1 MSPTP
6 VGVKV
11 DATSTTPLHAVNDLA
26 WVLGKAYT
34 YVQADGAI
42 TGDGSVCTISNAGQ
56 AIMGDT
62 DTAATFL
69 EGSRVAVA
77 ECVFADNEYGWLQ
90 VYGACGV
97 DSEQDALA
105 MKKLTFTAVG
115 GHVDD
120 AAATGLFINGL
131 HFQTA
136 TGGTDAVNT
145 TGFIKW
151 ATVEV
156 QMEPET

>member
-6 VGVKV
+6 ISANVL
-11 DATSTTPLHAVNDLA
+11 ATSTTPLFALNDLI
-26 WVLGKAYT
+26 WDRGKAYI
-34 YVQADGAI
+34 YGQADGAI
-42 TGDGSVCTISNAGQ
+42 TGRGSVCTMTNAGQ
-56 AIMGDT
+56 TIMGDT

-69 EGSRVAVA
+69 EGNRVVISPAVF
-77 ECVFADNEYGWLQ
+77 VDNEYGWFQ
-90 VYGACGV
+90 AYGSCPV

-105 MKKLTFTAVG
+105 NKKLGFTAVG

-120 AAATGLFINGL
+120 AALTGLFINGL
-131 HFQTA
+131 HLQTA
-136 TGGTDAVNT
+136 TGGVDAINE

-151 ATVEV
+151 ATVEI

>member
-6 VGVKV
+6 VGMRITVP
-11 DATSTTPLHAVNDLA
+11 TTAAEFALNELMWDR
-26 WVLGKAYT
+26 GKAYV

-42 TGDGSVCTISNAGQ
+42 TGDGSVCTITNAGQ
-56 AIMGDT
+56 CIMTNSG
-62 DTAATFL
+62 TAATFL
-69 EGSRVAVA
+69 EGNRVAVA
-77 ECVFADNEYGWLQ
+77 ECAFADNEYGWVQ

-105 MKKLTFTAVG
+105 SKKLTVTSTG

-136 TGGTDAVNT
+136 TGGTDAVNAT
-145 TGFIKW
+145 AFIKW
-151 ATVEV
+151 ATIEV

>member
-1 MSPTP
+1 MSAPP
-6 VGVKV
+6 IGVNV
-11 DATSTTPLHAVNDLA
+11 DATSTIALFALNDIA
-26 WVLGKAYT
+26 WDRGKAYV

-42 TGDGSVCTISNAGQ
+42 TGDGSVCTIRNDGQ
-56 AIMGDT
+56 CIMIDS

-69 EGSRVAVA
+69 EGNRVAVM
-77 ECVFADNEYGWLQ
+77 ECAFADNEYGWAQ

-105 MKKLTFTAVG
+105 NKKLGPTSTG

-136 TGGTDAVNT
+136 TGGTDAVNAT
-145 TGFIKW
+145 AFIKW
-151 ATVEV
+151 ATIEV
-156 QMEPET
+156 QMKPET

>member
-6 VGVKV
+6 VGMNVTRRE
-11 DATSTTPLHAVNDLA
+11 TSPEFALNDLA
-26 WVLGKAYT
+26 WDRGKAYV

-42 TGDGSVCTISNAGQ
+42 TQNGSVCTITNAGQ
-56 AIMGDT
+56 CIMIDT

-69 EGSRVAVA
+69 EGNRVAIA
-77 ECVFADNEYGWLQ
+77 EAAFADNDYGWVQ
-90 VYGACGV
+90 VYGACDV

-105 MKKLTFTAVG
+105 SKKLGGTSTG

-131 HFQTA
+131 HLQTA
-136 TGGTDAVNT
+136 TGGTDAINA

-151 ATVEV
+151 ATIEV